1 MADQE
6 SAVVEQPVAAADDP
20 HDIRDPYR
28 EAEKEVVREVVEEIE
43 AEEEAEEEG
52 EEGGPDEEAEEE
64 EPTKPPV
71 EKPVPADLAPAP
83 GELNPAEYLD
93 EDLAKIVQSQQRQI
107 AALVDRLSAAGISDP
122 SVAAMDTVAEEFPDV
137 FGQKGVR
144 LSDDQAAA
152 RDKLSEA
159 IEMLRSGYARS
170 GKTIPTHDKLV
181 RMAMNVEFPDL
192 SQSLERRQVKSKARD
207 SQRLPRPTARTA
219 DLSPEERAVKKLR
232 EKMLKLEIGD

>member
-6 SAVVEQPVAAADDP
+6 SAVVEQPQAAADDP

-28 EAEKEVVREVVEEIE
+28 EAEKEAVREVVDEIE
-43 AEEEAEEEG
+43 AEEEEEG
-52 EEGGPDEEAEEE
+52 EEGSAEEEAEETE
-64 EPTKPPV
+64 DEPTKPPV
-71 EKPVPADLAPAP
+71 EKQVPADLAPAF

-93 EDLAKIVQSQQRQI
+93 EDLAKHVQYQQRQI
-107 AALVDRLSAAGISDP
+107 AALMDRLNAAGISDP

-137 FGQKGVR
+137 FGAKGTR
-144 LSDDQAAA
+144 LSSDQSAA
-152 RDKLSEA
+152 REKLSEA

-170 GKTIPTHDKLV
+170 GKQIPPHDKLI

-192 SQSLERRQVKSKARD
+192 SESLERRQVKTKARN
-207 SQRLPRPTARTA
+207 SQRLPRPTARMA

-232 EKMLKLEIGD
+232 EKLLKLEIGD